1 MTGYLGRW
9 HLSLPWVS
17 MKKENGFAL
26 QNMNFG
32 SKYGDA
38 FWQKPREALGSHSLC
53 YFCKTA
59 QKTAWVSA
67 WVAALTQ
74 REPQEHLQ
82 HRCFLY
88 LVRLCISFSAHMRM
102 ILRGFSLLK
111 RSLNLKSSLMYLSRF
126 LNSLRVVLNTL
137 MAHSVGIAVPSSLSP
152 SRLKGRR
159 TKPASYQWAYS
170 KTVSDSI
177 PLKYAYFV
185 SNWHPILSF
194 FLKKKKNFKFY
205 FNKALGSGTSDR
217 HCCS

>member
-9 HLSLPWVS
+9 HLRLPWVS

-26 QNMNFG
+26 QSMNSG

-38 FWQKPREALGSHSLC
+38 FWQKPWEALGSHSLC
-53 YFCKTA
+53 YFCKSA
-59 QKTAWVSA
+59 QKTAWVSTWLA
-67 WVAALTQ
+67 VLTQ
-74 REPQEHLQ
+74 RESQGHLQ

-137 MAHSVGIAVPSSLSP
+137 MAHSVGIAVPSSLSS

-159 TKPASYQWAYS
+159 TKPASYRLAHS
-170 KTVSDSI
+170 ELVSDSI
-177 PLKYAYFV
+177 LLKHAYFV
-185 SNWHPILSF
+185 SNCHPILS
-194 FLKKKKNFKFY
+194 L
-205 FNKALGSGTSDR
+205 
-217 HCCS
+217 

>member
-1 MTGYLGRW
+1 MTGYLGW
-9 HLSLPWVS
+9 WYLSLSLPWVS

-26 QNMNFG
+26 QSMNFG

-38 FWQKPREALGSHSLC
+38 FWQKPWEALGSHSLC
-53 YFCKTA
+53 YFCKSA
-59 QKTAWVSA
+59 QNTAWVSA
-67 WVAALTQ
+67 WLAALTQ
-74 REPQEHLQ
+74 RESQGHLQ

-137 MAHSVGIAVPSSLSP
+137 MAHSVGIAVPSSLSS

-159 TKPASYQWAYS
+159 TKSSSRWAHS
-170 KTVSDSI
+170 KTVSDSNFTQVC
-177 PLKYAYFV
+177 LLCFKLSSYFV
-185 SNWHPILSF
+185 F
-194 FLKKKKNFKFY
+194 FFFKKKQTFKFY
-205 FNKALGSGTSDR
+205 FNKALGFRRSCYVS
-217 HCCS
+217 